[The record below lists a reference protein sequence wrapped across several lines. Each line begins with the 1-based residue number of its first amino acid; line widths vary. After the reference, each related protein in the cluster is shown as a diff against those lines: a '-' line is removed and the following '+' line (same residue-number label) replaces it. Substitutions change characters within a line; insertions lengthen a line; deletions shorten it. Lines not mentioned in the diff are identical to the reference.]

1 MNFPRISILS
11 ASLGALVPV
20 VLRVIWWLVDSYSVV
35 STGGKIVLEKI
46 TLVLWP
52 SSFFLLSA
60 SSDKVFAAKLLVVSV
75 LTNVVLYWGLGITI
89 FYGLTRFRILLL
101 APIIVMTTIWWWL
114 LSLK

>member
-1 MNFPRISILS
+1 
-11 ASLGALVPV
+11 
-20 VLRVIWWLVDSYSVV
+20 
-35 STGGKIVLEKI
+35 
-46 TLVLWP
+46 
-52 SSFFLLSA
+52 
-60 SSDKVFAAKLLVVSV
+60 